1 MTRAE
6 AKAEVQKL
14 WDFKEVGGLI
24 AVRDVELIRVAA
36 RIEARLGEGPWLVGE
51 TFTAADVLVG
61 GLLAWITGWG
71 LLRPGPETARF
82 LSAIEA
88 RPARQAAI
96 RKGAAPAGD
105 TP

>member
-36 RIEARLGEGPWLVGE
+36 RREADPSAFRARATRVPEQNRPTTVP
-51 TFTAADVLVG
+51 AA
-61 GLLAWITGWG
+61 
-71 LLRPGPETARF
+71 
-82 LSAIEA
+82 S
-88 RPARQAAI
+88 
-96 RKGAAPAGD
+96 
-105 TP
+105 